1 MSNRESADELLSGA
15 ERYLDF
21 LVQAYQRG
29 EWNIA
34 VRTGQDVAE
43 LALKGL
49 LKKIGI
55 EYPKVHDVGRYV
67 VEMLGRRNIKM
78 DEGVAERI
86 KAISAELTERRA
98 PAFYFEKRYGE
109 SDAAR
114 AKEGAEFVL
123 RIVKELWGR
132 L

>member
-1 MSNRESADELLSGA
+1 MSNRESSEELIRGA
-15 ERYLDF
+15 ERYLYF
-21 LVQAYQRG
+21 LVEAYQKG
-29 EWNIA
+29 DWNIS
-34 VRTGQDVAE
+34 VRTGQDVVE

-67 VEMLGRRNIKM
+67 VEILERRKIELE
-78 DEGVAERI
+78 EGVAEKI
-86 KAISAELTERRA
+86 KEISAELTEKRA

-109 SDAAR
+109 ADAAR
-114 AKEGAEFVL
+114 AKDGAEFVL
-123 RIVKELWGR
+123 NVVKELWRR